1 MEING
6 VIVKAIAGFYYVYDR
21 EGTIYECKA
30 RGVFRKDDIT
40 PLVGDNVTI
49 VEKAKGAYV
58 IDKILPRRNQ
68 LIRPPIANVDTAIVV
83 VASVFPEVSFITLD
97 KLLVNVLREKVK
109 PLICVN
115 KVDLDNG
122 KTLEVVKNQY
132 GIFEVIGVSAKTGEG
147 MEKLK
152 EHIKGKISV
161 FAGQSGVGKTS
172 ILNCLIPGLN
182 LKVGEISK
190 KIERGRHTTRVVE
203 LLRAGEDTYIADTPG
218 FSSIEITGML
228 KDELKYYY
236 PEFYD
241 YENCKFPGCNHIF
254 EPECGVKAAVNDR
267 KINFERYERYKQIF
281 MQLPVQKEYD

>member
-1 MEING
+1 M
-6 VIVKAIAGFYYVYDR
+6 
-21 EGTIYECKA
+21 
-30 RGVFRKDDIT
+30 FRKDDIT

-147 MEKLK
+147 ME
-152 EHIKGKISV
+152 
-161 FAGQSGVGKTS
+161 
-172 ILNCLIPGLN
+172 N
-182 LKVGEISK
+182 
-190 KIERGRHTTRVVE
+190 
-203 LLRAGEDTYIADTPG
+203 
-218 FSSIEITGML
+218 
-228 KDELKYYY
+228 
-236 PEFYD
+236 
-241 YENCKFPGCNHIF
+241 
-254 EPECGVKAAVNDR
+254 
-267 KINFERYERYKQIF
+267 
-281 MQLPVQKEYD
+281 